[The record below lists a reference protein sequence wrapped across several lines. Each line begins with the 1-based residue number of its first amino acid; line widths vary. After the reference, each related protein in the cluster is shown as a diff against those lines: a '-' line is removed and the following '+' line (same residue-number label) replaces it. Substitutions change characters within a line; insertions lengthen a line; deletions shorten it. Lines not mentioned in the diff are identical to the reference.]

1 MTDDNNFYKDGI
13 FYIHGEFDE
22 TISRNIMPELDK
34 FIRDNKDKVSN
45 KPAIIFNIN
54 SVGGDTDRLFC
65 LLSTIDYAKSL
76 RFTIKTIVT
85 GRALSCGSKLAIYG
99 TKGHRYIGKYSHH
112 QIHYGSYRSNSL
124 IHPKEVDRFAEYT
137 KNHFKAIYNFYKD
150 NSNIPN
156 LEKVLEHDE
165 QTFSAQECIQY
176 GLADKIIGE

>member
-1 MTDDNNFYKDGI
+1 MADDNNFYKDGI

-22 TISRNIMPELDK
+22 TISRNIIPELDK
-34 FIRDNKDKVSN
+34 FIRDNKDKNTN

-54 SVGGDTDRLFC
+54 SIGGDTDRLFC

-85 GRALSCGSKLAIYG
+85 GRALSCGSELAVSG
-99 TKGHRYIGKYSHH
+99 TVGHRYIGKYSHH
-112 QIHYGSYRSNSL
+112 LIHFGSHRSGQL

-137 KNHFKAIYNFYKD
+137 KYHFEMIKSLYKNNTNITNLDKA
-150 NSNIPN
+150 
-156 LEKVLEHDE
+156 LEHDE

-176 GLADKIIGE
+176 SLADKIIGG